1 MKKVESQDENQ
12 TPSIATHKIISN
24 RIDGVDNLERRNE
37 EETMIELNDML
48 GVPSD
53 DSWARD
59 IVVADVG
66 GDDRPGFLIGHD
78 GRLNPLL
85 LKVGDGT
92 FKGSCEEDRDTEIEE
107 QLNIDDEE
115 VPVGVIHEAR
125 VDTDYTRIDSENIS
139 NDFVTKD
146 SQDEKS
152 HPSQKIGG
160 TKFES
165 NDEDRENTSARSSSS
180 TIMDKE
186 THDSIDEEILSST
199 SLADD
204 VVAESNDNDDEKT
217 ETMQLRMFSKVSRSE
232 SDMSLAEVLG
242 DADNKYEEESPD
254 SLEKKSYDSDI
265 AGSRSDQQIA
275 DRNLPSGN
283 NSLADILD
291 GDVDENEKSEEL
303 SSEELKLNVT
313 PFDESSEEVV
323 GGNAAPFLPSH
334 SFDCTSEIETMSAAS
349 FEVVVEG
356 KGIDDDWTGIVQLEG
371 ASISSSLDSSSGVG
385 KSHDEIVNEIVLQ
398 GSEEESHEAATSS
411 SIEESSSEMI
421 NVVVSSEGDNE

>member
-1 MKKVESQDENQ
+1 MAHPELGGSLGPSLSGLLGASNTKLDPLEVIEERRDNEEALNELVTEGNQDAESRPLQDHNDKEVRETQDELTETQREDIEHIIIQHDDASLDVKEVESQDENQ

-59 IVVADVG
+59 IVVADVD

-125 VDTDYTRIDSENIS
+125 VDTDYTRIDSEDIS

-146 SQDEKS
+146 SQVEKS

-165 NDEDRENTSARSSSS
+165 NDEDRENTSARRSSS

-254 SLEKKSYDSDI
+254 SLEKK
-265 AGSRSDQQIA
+265 
-275 DRNLPSGN
+275 
-283 NSLADILD
+283 
-291 GDVDENEKSEEL
+291 
-303 SSEELKLNVT
+303 KL
-313 PFDESSEEVV
+313 
-323 GGNAAPFLPSH
+323 
-334 SFDCTSEIETMSAAS
+334 
-349 FEVVVEG
+349 
-356 KGIDDDWTGIVQLEG
+356 
-371 ASISSSLDSSSGVG
+371 
-385 KSHDEIVNEIVLQ
+385 
-398 GSEEESHEAATSS
+398 
-411 SIEESSSEMI
+411 
-421 NVVVSSEGDNE
+421 